1 MPQQHPGRL
10 QILVVDAHCKRRL
23 FSTKTPTDPDELARR
38 FCTVQLLLF
47 PFRKESLMP
56 QQHPGRLQI
65 LVVDAHC
72 K

>member
-38 FCTVQLLLF
+38 FCT
-47 PFRKESLMP
+47 PDNCCHERCNSDP
-56 QQHPGRLQI
+56 HPTPEIRSR
-65 LVVDAHC
+65 
-72 K
+72 

>member
-38 FCTVQLLLF
+38 FC
-47 PFRKESLMP
+47 
-56 QQHPGRLQI
+56 
-65 LVVDAHC
+65 
-72 K
+72 